1 MSDIGETAGRVA
13 RSPGFKFF
21 LIAFLIV
28 LLLVPLVMVVGL
40 VMEREG
46 RSRQV
51 VSEVSR
57 TWGGTQQITG
67 PYLVVPYSVRIET
80 QDGDKVVQ
88 RVVKRRAVYLPEDL
102 SISGESAAKVLRR
115 SIFDVNVYT
124 ATLSIAG
131 RFAAPDI
138 ADVDPNAVAVRWR
151 DALFVLALTDVAGL
165 KEAATLRV
173 EGTHTL
179 PFQPSPGVPG
189 ANMSG
194 MHARLSGAPSV
205 LDANGSLTA
214 FRFHADLVFTGSSSL
229 NFSPA
234 ARETRVEITSDWPHP
249 SFAGAFLPEER
260 TVSATGFS
268 AKWRVPH
275 LARSVPHAWSLA
287 DIGLDRFHNTQF
299 GVTFYQPVD
308 FYGLVTRAVK
318 YGILFLAAGFMGVF
332 VLELMSQRLVHP
344 VQYMFVGLAMV
355 FFYVLLLSLAEH
367 LGFTRAY
374 AIASLATGGMLS
386 LYVGKALASVRSG
399 LVMAA
404 LFAALY
410 GLLYLILRLED
421 YALLAGAVLGFAA
434 LTALM
439 FATLR
444 VDWSGLGGPA
454 RPAPADPP
462 AAAAIEKSSPGLG
475 GLQAR

>member
-1 MSDIGETAGRVA
+1 MSDISQSAARVT
-13 RSPGFKFF
+13 RSPAFKFF

-28 LLLVPLVMVVGL
+28 LLLVPLVMVIGL

-46 RSRQV
+46 RSR
-51 VSEVSR
+51 EVIQEVAR
-57 TWGGTQQITG
+57 TWGGMQQITG
-67 PYLVVPYSVRIET
+67 PYLVIPYSVRIET
-80 QDGDKVVQ
+80 QEGDKVVQ
-88 RVVKRRAVYLPEDL
+88 RVVERRAVFLPDELLVHGDAK
-102 SISGESAAKVLRR
+102 SGLLHR

-124 ATLSIAG
+124 ATLAITG
-131 RFAAPDI
+131 RFSVPNVT
-138 ADVDPNAVAVRWR
+138 DVDPNAISVRWK
-151 DALFVLALTDVAGL
+151 DATFALALNDVAGL
-165 KEAATLRV
+165 KEAATLTLNGRD
-173 EGTHTL
+173 TL
-179 PFQPSPGVPG
+179 PFQPSIGVPVSNMNGIHSKIG
-189 ANMSG
+189 A
-194 MHARLSGAPSV
+194 APSIV
-205 LDANGSLTA
+205 SPEGAVQA
-214 FRFHADLVFTGSSSL
+214 FRFEAELHFTGSLSL
-229 NFSPA
+229 NFAPA

-249 SFAGAFLPEER
+249 SFGGAFLPVER
-260 TVSATGFS
+260 DVRGDGFS

-275 LARSVPHAWSLA
+275 LARSVPHSWSLTEH
-287 DIGLDRFHNTQF
+287 GLDRFLHSQF

-332 VLELMSQRLVHP
+332 VLELVSRRRVHP
-344 VQYMFVGLAMV
+344 VQYIFVGLAMV

-399 LVMAA
+399 LLMAA
-404 LFAALY
+404 LFSALY

-421 YALLAGAVLGFAA
+421 YALLAGALLGFTA

-444 VDWSGLGGPA
+444 IDWSGLGGP
-454 RPAPADPP
+454 
-462 AAAAIEKSSPGLG
+462 SPDRNGELPYG
-475 GLQAR
+475 ERTGNVV